1 MAYELAYHPDVKKI
15 DLPKIDAKN
24 RAMIKTAIEKRLSIH
39 PEIYGSPLRRTLK
52 GYWKLR
58 VGEYRIVYKIS
69 NNKIYIF
76 GIINRKDVYPKVKD
90 RLSDKQTKQTNRLYT
105 FRKTSNHSCDFVCF

>member
-1 MAYELAYHPDVKKI
+1 MVYKLAYHPDVKKV

-24 RAMIKTAIEKRLSIH
+24 KVMIKAAIENRLSIH

-52 GYWKLR
+52 GYWKLK

-69 NNKIYIF
+69 SNKIYIL
-76 GIINRKDVYPKVKD
+76 GIINRKDVYSEVEKRHPRDCKD
-90 RLSDKQTKQTNRLYT
+90 RQSENR
-105 FRKTSNHSCDFVCF
+105 